1 METKSAELIFIP
13 SPGLSHLV
21 STVETAKLLLHHH
34 PCLAVTV
41 LLIPKPSDDAKT
53 AAYIQNTS
61 SHSPTTSTRL
71 KFINLPKLQQK
82 LPIKHIFFDS
92 IDNQESNIRETVSN
106 LMKQSPNSQ
115 FAGFV
120 LDIFCTKFIDV
131 AGEFGLP
138 SYLFFTASAST
149 LGLFQYLVALK
160 YDEGGDLSQFK
171 DSGDEL
177 PVPCF
182 SAPVPA
188 TVIPTVFF
196 DEDLGPD
203 AFLDHIRRASEVK
216 GIMVNTFYEMES
228 YAIEALLS
236 DEKLPDVYPVG
247 PVLAVRGG
255 GDEEEV
261 IAGDLKKWLDDQLEN
276 SVIFLCFGTMGS
288 LDGAQVREVALAL
301 EKNECRFLW
310 SLRKSELKRGQMN
323 VAAEYDDFEEVL
335 PEGFLD
341 RTKEAGRVIGWAP
354 QVAVLAH
361 PAVGGFVSHC
371 GWNSTLESVWF
382 GVPMATFPLYAE
394 QQLNA
399 FFLVRELGV
408 AEEIMIDYKM
418 DFTGEKPPEAVGS
431 EVIEE
436 AIRRLMAA
444 EGGVRGKVEEM
455 GRRARAALVEGGSS
469 YNAHSLFVEEVMRN
483 IG

>member
-1 METKSAELIFIP
+1 METKRAELIFIP

-34 PCLAVTV
+34 PRLAATV

-53 AAYIQNTS
+53 AAFIQNTS
-61 SHSPTTSTRL
+61 SHSHSSRL
-71 KFINLPKLQQK
+71 KFINLPKIPPKQPLN
-82 LPIKHIFFDS
+82 HIFFDT
-92 IDNQESNIRETVSN
+92 IDNQHSNIRATVSD
-106 LMKQSPNSQ
+106 LIKHSPNSQ
-115 FAGFV
+115 FAGLV

-131 AGEFGLP
+131 AEDLGLP

-160 YDEGGDLSQFK
+160 FEKKEDLSRFK
-171 DSGDEL
+171 NSGDEI
-177 PVPCF
+177 PVPFF

-188 TVIPTVFF
+188 TVFPAVFF
-196 DEDLGPD
+196 DENLGPD
-203 AFLDHIRRASEVK
+203 VFFDHVRRISEVK

-236 DEKLPDVYPVG
+236 EEKLPDVYPVG
-247 PVLAVRGG
+247 PVLASG
-255 GDEEEV
+255 EQ
-261 IAGDLKKWLDDQLEN
+261 ILLAGDLKEWLDDQPEN
-276 SVIFLCFGTMGS
+276 SVVFLCFGTMGS
-288 LDGAQVREVALAL
+288 LDGAQVREIALAL
-301 EKNECRFLW
+301 EKSECRFLW
-310 SLRKSELKRGQMN
+310 SLRKSESKKGQMK
-323 VAAEYDDFEEVL
+323 VTAEYDDFGEVL

-341 RTKEAGRVIGWAP
+341 RTMGTGRVIGWAP
-354 QVAVLAH
+354 QVAILAH

-408 AEEIMIDYKM
+408 AEAIKIDYKM
-418 DFTGEKPPEAVGS
+418 DFTGERPPEAVGW

-436 AIRRLMAA
+436 AIRRVMAA
-444 EGGVRGKVEEM
+444 EGVRGKVEEM
-455 GRRARAALVEGGSS
+455 GRKARAALVEGGSS
-469 YNAHSLFVEEVMRN
+469 YNAQSLFVEEVMRN